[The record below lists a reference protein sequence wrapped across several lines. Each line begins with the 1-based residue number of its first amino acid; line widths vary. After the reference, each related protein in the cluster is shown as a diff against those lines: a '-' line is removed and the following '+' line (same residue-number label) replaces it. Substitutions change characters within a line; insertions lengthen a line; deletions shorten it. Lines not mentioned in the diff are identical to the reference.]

1 MELVEVSATAM
12 PIGSE
17 LDFEFHL
24 SFGYR
29 QAAHRARR
37 IHAGAPPHTV
47 RWSAWELALSDGFS
61 GFPTKNLFIRH
72 LSDSLSGCEGES
84 KPDSPRTRRRK
95 RQPDRPRWRQIEEYH
110 RRDVGAMRRWSH
122 SGPEGKPMAVI
133 LVIEDAS
140 HRPSR
145 LQSGIAPLRCVA
157 LAFRFGAVAV
167 WVDRPPLPCVRHA
180 VM

>member
-1 MELVEVSATAM
+1 MEFVEVSATAM

-37 IHAGAPPHTV
+37 IHAGASPHTV

-72 LSDSLSGCEGES
+72 LSDSLSGCEGGAS
-84 KPDSPRTRRRK
+84 
-95 RQPDRPRWRQIEEYH
+95 QIH
-110 RRDVGAMRRWSH
+110 RGLDAGSVSRIGR
-122 SGPEGKPMAVI
+122 GGGK
-133 LVIEDAS
+133 
-140 HRPSR
+140 
-145 LQSGIAPLRCVA
+145 
-157 LAFRFGAVAV
+157 
-167 WVDRPPLPCVRHA
+167 
-180 VM
+180 